1 MPPINT
7 IVVHTILL
15 PEDRRDPVAL
25 GQAQRLLG
33 RALQVLEDDMG
44 DRDYVAGG
52 FTIADTM
59 IGHAVL
65 MSERMG
71 IVDDN
76 FPNLKAYAARLKQ
89 RPALQ
94 RAFEIEQS

>member
-1 MPPINT
+1 
-7 IVVHTILL
+7 
-15 PEDRRDPVAL
+15 
-25 GQAQRLLG
+25 
-33 RALQVLEDDMG
+33 
-44 DRDYVAGG
+44 
-52 FTIADTM
+52 
-59 IGHAVL
+59 